1 MRFVKLT
8 VMKFACVKQF
18 QFLHPCT
25 IWGIWSDQRIFVI
38 NFFLGVGGEEGGSVS
53 PEIIRS
59 VWLIFRQA
67 LGTFTLF

>member
-1 MRFVKLT
+1 M
-8 VMKFACVKQF
+8 KQF

-38 NFFLGVGGEEGGSVS
+38 NFFFGGGGGGGGEEGGSVS